1 MNCFN
6 KIIILITIGLFT
18 SGCISSSNDTIE
30 GGTPD
35 VTECNPIDGV
45 LDGADFVPK
54 TALTNHED
62 DGRTHP
68 DLFYIAWSQLDART
82 DLRFPER
89 GYDDTGFEDK
99 LLVSRKERDGSY
111 KTWQIYPAL
120 DNECKDVEKVRI
132 QSFDVAPDGKS
143 LYLAISKPVFDANDT
158 LKANDLNPD
167 RHLGIFKMDINSK
180 KIIPITHDYSV
191 SYSYPTYIGDDKDS
205 GHEMLLVS
213 KTVTKED
220 MPMNYKSVL
229 LDEYDRH
236 PAPLIHKLDTVT
248 GTVTRIG
255 LNNSHQTE
263 PVVIN
268 QDSPTP
274 LVVFTEWE
282 HQSTVNRF
290 SLWKMQ
296 IDGSDNFMFYGQ
308 EARPDRS
315 QANIYQ
321 ARQIKSG
328 KYKDYILMGEAGRT
342 ESSGAMFIAEGN
354 IIMAKRDILDL
365 RSPKTVLSK
374 LDSSTGVEYNIARTP
389 EHYNE
394 ESFVYAYR
402 PDADSTYGI
411 YVKDYPED
419 LNETVDESTGEL
431 VISNNSYHFMQP
443 RSFYPPKSQRVAPGV
458 SELSEN
464 RLSFTN
470 NNLNGKS
477 GFIVENLGNSDNG
490 VQHQLNGINTD
501 NIRMQFFVPSHHFS
515 DSYAVGMERSQELAV
530 PSSKLIA
537 PESDGSM
544 GIVLKEGLYVW
555 KVHKRFPYTDALG
568 TDSNLWLPIRAE
580 RQEVSFVK
588 NRVNECNQCH
598 QDRNQEIIDKYDG
611 YYSIAHNKMRGDL
624 SDVIGTDKDI
634 SDYNATEDIPDFHK
648 NIAPLF
654 TKPAL
659 DGGGS
664 CVSCHNATDK
674 LDLANKTG
682 VDVRNS
688 SYRNLVLG
696 AHKMPNSEEVL
707 PYLYGG
713 INPMGMDDNYHPAPF
728 LWSLLLNDDL
738 TIPEDEN
745 HSNDSSRNLERD
757 GDYGAVFRQDILDE
771 INRVNGDYNHSKHWS
786 AEDTQKLITYSSTR
800 LAVGLSDKITFQTN
814 HLATNTA
821 QAQKAYQALVANC
834 YSCHN
839 NHTTGG
845 VNDNDFED
853 VRPLEKRY
861 NDNVYLRD
869 VNMRFVIHHYLENKG
884 DTKFSPYLDQS
895 DIRDSMNKTLG
906 SALYRVDFNDINN
919 SELLVYA
926 RGYYKNSDGS
936 TRPLNS
942 HIKAHSG
949 YGMDESS
956 DSYKAVENWLNGVA
970 MTNQA
975 PTITQPTTEIT
986 FKEYDEPAYLADDIK
1001 WKDDDN
1007 ELSQAF
1013 IRGNSSTEHTFNDTM
1028 LSLEYNDFSSAKI
1041 KTYAILGD
1049 RGDQNFTFTVSDG
1062 LDSGTTQTIPVK
1074 VTSDYIVPEPNATL
1088 PPAYLYFTDR
1098 NTSMLKKLDTNG
1110 SIRDIGV
1117 IDGFNANWT
1126 TMYRRADKGWLY
1138 FVDQEN
1144 QIIHVIEENTSNEL
1158 FEITLNHEPNK
1169 ETTSHKQ
1176 TLYLLWWRPAEG
1188 NISDGTY
1195 RAGEL
1200 QGLLESKLSNTKD
1213 GDFYVSLGS
1222 GEDNETTVVPQWR
1235 TKLIDGANTL
1245 AVYVWKRATF
1255 MSKWVNEGIDR
1266 MSVLNLVTGKAKALS
1281 DFSFPAKTV
1290 NGVDYNASDYFNVRA
1305 IVVAED
1311 GAFYGFNKDLNTPV
1325 ETFNFDPIEKIQKK
1339 VNVPQWLQD
1348 YIDNYQNYATPFL
1361 VIEPKK

>member
-1 MNCFN
+1 
-6 KIIILITIGLFT
+6 
-18 SGCISSSNDTIE
+18 
-30 GGTPD
+30 
-35 VTECNPIDGV
+35 
-45 LDGADFVPK
+45 
-54 TALTNHED
+54 
-62 DGRTHP
+62 
-68 DLFYIAWSQLDART
+68 
-82 DLRFPER
+82 
-89 GYDDTGFEDK
+89 
-99 LLVSRKERDGSY
+99 
-111 KTWQIYPAL
+111 
-120 DNECKDVEKVRI
+120 
-132 QSFDVAPDGKS
+132 
-143 LYLAISKPVFDANDT
+143 
-158 LKANDLNPD
+158 
-167 RHLGIFKMDINSK
+167 
-180 KIIPITHDYSV
+180 
-191 SYSYPTYIGDDKDS
+191 
-205 GHEMLLVS
+205 
-213 KTVTKED
+213 
-220 MPMNYKSVL
+220 
-229 LDEYDRH
+229 
-236 PAPLIHKLDTVT
+236 
-248 GTVTRIG
+248 
-255 LNNSHQTE
+255 
-263 PVVIN
+263 
-268 QDSPTP
+268 
-274 LVVFTEWE
+274 
-282 HQSTVNRF
+282 
-290 SLWKMQ
+290 
-296 IDGSDNFMFYGQ
+296 
-308 EARPDRS
+308 
-315 QANIYQ
+315 
-321 ARQIKSG
+321 
-328 KYKDYILMGEAGRT
+328 
-342 ESSGAMFIAEGN
+342 
-354 IIMAKRDILDL
+354 
-365 RSPKTVLSK
+365 
-374 LDSSTGVEYNIARTP
+374 
-389 EHYNE
+389 
-394 ESFVYAYR
+394 
-402 PDADSTYGI
+402 
-411 YVKDYPED
+411 
-419 LNETVDESTGEL
+419 
-431 VISNNSYHFMQP
+431 
-443 RSFYPPKSQRVAPGV
+443 
-458 SELSEN
+458 
-464 RLSFTN
+464 
-470 NNLNGKS
+470 
-477 GFIVENLGNSDNG
+477 
-490 VQHQLNGINTD
+490 
-501 NIRMQFFVPSHHFS
+501 
-515 DSYAVGMERSQELAV
+515 
-530 PSSKLIA
+530 
-537 PESDGSM
+537 
-544 GIVLKEGLYVW
+544 
-555 KVHKRFPYTDALG
+555 
-568 TDSNLWLPIRAE
+568 
-580 RQEVSFVK
+580 
-588 NRVNECNQCH
+588 
-598 QDRNQEIIDKYDG
+598 
-611 YYSIAHNKMRGDL
+611 
-624 SDVIGTDKDI
+624 
-634 SDYNATEDIPDFHK
+634 
-648 NIAPLF
+648 
-654 TKPAL
+654 
-659 DGGGS
+659 
-664 CVSCHNATDK
+664 
-674 LDLANKTG
+674 
-682 VDVRNS
+682 
-688 SYRNLVLG
+688 
-696 AHKMPNSEEVL
+696 
-707 PYLYGG
+707 
-713 INPMGMDDNYHPAPF
+713 MGMDDNYHPAPF